1 MSRQGPG
8 RFRTGDFIRLVVVWV
23 ACALTL
29 ELTALVLSD
38 LSAPSVW
45 SWFAATAVAAVAGL
59 FIRPVLV
66 AVSARI
72 GWVVVVLVGLL
83 GQALIFYISFR
94 VVPGIDE
101 TFLSAFI
108 AAWVVALVSL
118 VMSFI
123 LTAGNDDAYA
133 AKLARRHKPATLD
146 DPDVDGVV
154 FVQMDGVPYPVL
166 RWAVQSGSV
175 ATIRRWVTSGDYV
188 LHEWTPQLPCTTPAS
203 QQGILHGTVDRVPA
217 FRWYDRELGRMLVA
231 NRPKDA
237 AVIEERASD
246 GRGLLADGG
255 LSLSN
260 LFTGDAPRSMMTMSR
275 VSLSRATGQTR
286 STVAHYMTD
295 PEGLTRGLLRAI
307 GEVVKERF
315 QARRQVRR
323 DLLPRTHRGWDFAG
337 LRAATNVL
345 TRDLNTAVIAEEMAR
360 GTRSIYVD
368 YVDYDEIAHHAGIFR
383 PESLASLDGLD
394 RVVATLEKLA
404 VRAPR
409 RYHIVVVSDHGQS
422 QGQPFAAAY
431 GIDLGALCSQLM
443 AEKVDAV
450 QADTEGWG
458 RAGAVAGDVA
468 GSGLSGRVAAKAAA
482 RAAEEVE
489 ASVASDEAAD
499 ISVIGSGNL
508 GLLYVHGPDRL
519 TLETIE
525 ERWPRLV
532 PGLVEHPGVGF
543 VAAMN
548 ASGHRI
554 VLGIDGRHDL
564 DTGVVTGADPLA
576 PFPGHAAEVLGRA
589 MAMAEAPDLYLNSSL
604 DPATLDIAAF
614 EPLVGAHGGLGGW
627 QDSAVLLVPRDLEH
641 VVPKGQLIGADRLH
655 QVLVAMLEAA
665 GQRTDARFRS
675 DPEPAAADR

>member
-1 MSRQGPG
+1 MSTMS
-8 RFRTGDFIRLVVVWV
+8 FRIGDLVRLVVVWV
-23 ACALTL
+23 VSALTL
-29 ELTALVLSD
+29 EVTALVLPD

-45 SWFAATAVAAVAGL
+45 AWFAATAIAAVAGL
-59 FIRPVLV
+59 FVRPVLV

-72 GWVVVVLVGLL
+72 GWVMVVLAGLL
-83 GQALIFYISFR
+83 GQALILYLSFR
-94 VVPGIDE
+94 LVPTIEE

-118 VMSFI
+118 VLSFV

-133 AKLARRHKPATLD
+133 AKLARAHKPAKID
-146 DPDVDGVV
+146 DPEVDGVV
-154 FVQMDGVPYPVL
+154 FVQIDGVPFPVL
-166 RWAVQSGSV
+166 LWAVQSGSV
-175 ATIRRWVTSGDYV
+175 ATIRRWVTSGAYV

-203 QQGILHGTVDRVPA
+203 QQGILHGTIDRIPA

-231 NRPKDA
+231 NRPADA
-237 AVIEERASD
+237 AVIEERASN
-246 GRGLLADGG
+246 GLGLLADGG

-260 LFTGDAPRSMMTMSR
+260 IFTGDAPRSMMTMSR
-275 VSLSRATGQTR
+275 VSLSRGTSRSR
-286 STVAHYMTD
+286 STVARYVTD

-323 DLLPRTHRGWDFAG
+323 DLEPRTHRGWDFAG

-345 TRDLNTAVIAEEMAR
+345 TRDLNTSVIAEEMAR

-394 RVVATLEKLA
+394 RVLATLEKLTA
-404 VRAPR
+404 RAPR

-422 QGQPFAAAY
+422 QGEPFASAY
-431 GIDLGALCSQLM
+431 GTDLGTLCSQLM

-468 GSGLSGRVAAKAAA
+468 GKGLSGRVAAKAAA
-482 RAAEEVE
+482 RAAEQVDEG
-489 ASVASDEAAD
+489 VAAADAAD

-508 GLLYVHGPDRL
+508 GLLYVHGPERL
-519 TLETIE
+519 LLETIE

-543 VAAMN
+543 VAAMD

-554 VLGIDGRHDL
+554 VIGADGRHDL
-564 DTGVVTGADPLA
+564 DTGVVTGTDPLA
-576 PFPGHAAEVLGRA
+576 PFPDHAAEVLARA
-589 MAMAEAPDLYLNSSL
+589 MALAEAPDLYLNSSL
-604 DPATLDIAAF
+604 DPETLDIAAF

-627 QDSAVLLVPRDLEH
+627 QDRAVLLVPRDLEH
-641 VVPKGQLIGADRLH
+641 LVPERVLGADRLH
-655 QVLVAMLEAA
+655 QVLVSMLEAC
-665 GQRTDARFRS
+665 GQRTDPRFHAEVGVS
-675 DPEPAAADR
+675 EAPAS

>member
-1 MSRQGPG
+1 MSWKFRPG
-8 RFRTGDFIRLVVVWV
+8 DVVRLVAVWV
-23 ACALTL
+23 ICAVTL
-29 ELTALVLSD
+29 ELTALVLPD

-45 SWFAATAVAAVAGL
+45 SWFVATAVAAVAGL
-59 FIRPVLV
+59 LIRPALV

-72 GWVVVVLVGLL
+72 GWIAVVLAGFF
-83 GQALIFYISFR
+83 GQALILYLSLR
-94 VVPGIDE
+94 LVPGIDE
-101 TFLSAFI
+101 TFWSAFI
-108 AAWVVALVSL
+108 AAWVIALVSL
-118 VMSFI
+118 VLSFV

-146 DPDVDGVV
+146 DPEVDGVV
-154 FVQMDGVPYPVL
+154 FVQIDGVPFPVL
-166 RWAVQSGSV
+166 LWAVQSGSV
-175 ATIRRWVTSGDYV
+175 ATIRRWVTSGDWV

-203 QQGILHGTVDRVPA
+203 QQGILHGTIDRIPA

-231 NRPKDA
+231 NRPADA
-237 AVIEERASD
+237 AVIEERASN
-246 GRGLLADGG
+246 GVGLLADGG

-260 LFTGDAPRSMMTMSR
+260 IFTGDAPRSMMTMSR
-275 VSLSRATGQTR
+275 VTLSRGSGRAR
-286 STVAHYMTD
+286 STVAHYVTD

-323 DLLPRTHRGWDFAG
+323 DLVPRTHRGWDFAG

-345 TRDLNTAVIAEEMAR
+345 TRDLNTSVIAEEMAA

-394 RVVATLEKLA
+394 RVLATLEKLA
-404 VRAPR
+404 IRAPR

-431 GIDLGALCSQLM
+431 GIDLGSLCSQLM

-468 GSGLSGRVAAKAAA
+468 GSGLSGRVAARAAS
-482 RAAEEVE
+482 RAAEEVD
-489 ASVASDEAAD
+489 ASVAASDAAD

-508 GLLYVHGPDRL
+508 GLLYVHGPQRL

-532 PGLVEHPGVGF
+532 AGLVEHPGVGF
-543 VAAMN
+543 VAAMDT
-548 ASGHRI
+548 AGHRI
-554 VLGIDGRHDL
+554 VIGTDGRHDL
-564 DTGVVTGADPLA
+564 DTGVVTGTDPLA
-576 PFPGHAAEVLGRA
+576 PFPDHAAEVLARA
-589 MAMAEAPDLYLNSSL
+589 MALKEAPDLYLNSSL

-627 QDSAVLLVPRDLEH
+627 QDRAVLLVPRDLEH
-641 VVPKGQLIGADRLH
+641 VVPQGQILGADRLH
-655 QVLVAMLEAA
+655 QILVAMLEAS
-665 GQRTDARFRS
+665 GQRTDARFHP
-675 DPEPAAADR
+675 DPEPAAADD